1 MIKKKR
7 NSKCKMQ
14 CKVKIVY
21 NLRSGPLVKYILAN
35 IIVKQQNVEK
45 FGLSKDRVQTADDS
59 KKFISHN
66 L

>member
-1 MIKKKR
+1 
-7 NSKCKMQ
+7 MQ